1 MKKFPPQGWSVFE
14 LLWGGFC
21 ISAIVALSLW
31 WGEGALAL
39 SAAVTG
45 MVYTLLAGKAKVSCF
60 FFGMVNTPLYAFLS
74 WREGYYGDMALNIYY
89 FAMMFSGLAA
99 WRRNPESG
107 DPGTAVR
114 RSLSFRGRVMWA
126 AGLLSA
132 TVPLWAVLSI
142 CGGRAP
148 LSDALTNVFSVA
160 AMVLTVKRCVE
171 QWILWIAVDLVEVF
185 MWWRVWAES
194 GNSVSVLLMW
204 LLFFVNGLYLWRM
217 WSSEMRKRRLGG
229 LSDGCG

>member
-1 MKKFPPQGWSVFE
+1 MKRFPPQGWSVFE

-21 ISAIVALSLW
+21 ISSIAALSLW
-31 WGEGALAL
+31 WGESALAF

-45 MVYTLLAGKAKVSCF
+45 MIYTLLAGKAKVSCF
-60 FFGMVNTPLYAFLS
+60 FFGMVNAPLYAFLS

-99 WRRNPESG
+99 WRRNLESG
-107 DPGTAVR
+107 ETGTAVR
-114 RSLSFRGRVMWA
+114 RSLGFRGRVMWA
-126 AGLLSA
+126 AGLLAA

-142 CGGRAP
+142 CGGRDP

-204 LLFFVNGLYLWRM
+204 LLFFVNGLYLWRL
-217 WSSEMRKRRLGG
+217 WSLEMRKRQRGA
-229 LSDGCG
+229 

>member
-1 MKKFPPQGWSVFE
+1 MIFAMKRIFSGWSVQE
-14 LLWGGFC
+14 LIWGGFC

-99 WRRNPESG
+99 WRRNLADADSE
-107 DPGTAVR
+107 TVVR
-114 RSLSFRGRVMWA
+114 RSLGFRGRILWT
-126 AGLLSA
+126 AGLIA
-132 TVPLWAVLSI
+132 AAMPLGAVLHH
-142 CGGRAP
+142 CGGRDP
-148 LSDALTNVFSVA
+148 VSDALTNVLSVA

-171 QWILWIAVDLVEVF
+171 QWVLWIAVDLIEVF

-204 LLFFVNGLYLWRM
+204 LLFLVNGLYLWRL
-217 WSSEMRKRRLGG
+217 WTLEMRKQERIA
-229 LSDGCG
+229 